1 LLIRRSWHDV
11 TENRLKHGRCPECGT
26 EISGVW
32 EKNAR
37 GSARLAP
44 GTSEKYSHLNL

>member
-11 TENRLKHGRCPECGT
+11 TENRLKSRRCPDCGT
-26 EISGVW
+26 EIPGVW

-37 GSARLAP
+37 GSTPSAS
-44 GTSEKYSHLNL
+44 GSSEKYSHLNL